1 MRRPAIALLL
11 LVAVMLL
18 AGCGEDA
25 TSDGPRPLSKRAYIE
40 RSNELQS
47 DAASVFSSLD
57 GRVAATP
64 AQATRYLQAF
74 DRLITG
80 LESLTP
86 PREWRDE
93 HEDMLEAVRAMRQS
107 MAIVSKASPKN
118 QRVIALQ
125 LERSGQ
131 AQRDYERAVRE
142 INATR

>member
-1 MRRPAIALLL
+1 MRRPVIALLL
-11 LVAVMLL
+11 VAAALLL

-25 TSDGPRPLSKRAYIE
+25 PDDGPRPLSKREYIE

-64 AQATRYLQAF
+64 AQATRYLQAL

-80 LESLTP
+80 LESLVP

-93 HEDMLEAVRAMRQS
+93 HEDMLEAVRTMRQS
-107 MAIVSKASPKN
+107 MSIVSKASPKN